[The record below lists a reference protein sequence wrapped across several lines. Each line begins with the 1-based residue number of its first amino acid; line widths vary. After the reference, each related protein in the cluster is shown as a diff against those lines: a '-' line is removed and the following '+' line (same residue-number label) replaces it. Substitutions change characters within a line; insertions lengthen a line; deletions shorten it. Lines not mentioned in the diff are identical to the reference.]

1 MAARKTSS
9 RKTSARKASS
19 RKTSSRKPTARK
31 STARKG
37 GARRK
42 TGTAGRLGAAL
53 ERLDLPP
60 TLRDYAAQVRKRL
73 DGLER
78 ELSRASTDVRRQA
91 AKLLREA
98 SHQLGRLEAR
108 GEVGWRRLT
117 QPYRRQLLQLLG
129 RLEKAVAPKPARK
142 KRTRKAVRRTRQV
155 IEEAAA
161 AVDDRV
167 G

>member
-19 RKTSSRKPTARK
+19 RKP
-31 STARKG
+31 TARKG
-37 GARRK
+37 GAHRK

-53 ERLDLPP
+53 GRLDLPP

-129 RLEKAVAPKPARK
+129 RLEKAVSPTPARK
-142 KRTRKAVRRTRQV
+142 KTTRKAVRRTRQV

-167 G
+167 R